1 MTLIDFPSNREEDLT
16 GVEIYSLCQ
25 LTSISRESRSISFAL
40 TSTVN
45 YLSYQWLN
53 LASDGSL
60 EMAYLYLT
68 Y

>member
-1 MTLIDFPSNREEDLT
+1 MTLTDFPSNREEDLT
-16 GVEIYSLCQ
+16 RVEIYSLCQ
-25 LTSISRESRSISFAL
+25 LTSISRESRSISFSL
-40 TSTVN
+40 TSRLIN
-45 YLSYQWLN
+45 LSYQWLD